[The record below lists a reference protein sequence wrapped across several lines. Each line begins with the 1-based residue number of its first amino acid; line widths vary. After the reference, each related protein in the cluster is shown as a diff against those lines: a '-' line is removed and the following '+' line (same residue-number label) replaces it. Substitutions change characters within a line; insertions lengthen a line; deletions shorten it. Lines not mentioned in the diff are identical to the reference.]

1 MRNSWHIFFFLVMLF
16 YTDCLRAQTCSAP
29 APTGVPTS
37 RCGTGTLALKAN
49 STTAGIF
56 RWYATSTSVTP
67 LFTNASSTTTST
79 FTTPSLSTTTTYF
92 VTFLNGTCE
101 STPRTAVTATINA
114 IPSTPVTV
122 GGSRCGAGTVL
133 LASNSPTAGTFVWYS
148 ASTGGA
154 VVQTSIGGLTT
165 NTYTTQSINT
175 TTNYYV
181 SLRSPANCEST
192 RGLITA
198 TINAVPAAPT
208 VTTSSTCGPGMVTLA
223 ANSPVS
229 GTFKWYSAAS
239 GGVTLQTSAA
249 AQTTNN
255 YTTPSLSTTT
265 TYYVSFTNASNCES
279 TRTAVIATVNANN
292 PANAPTITNRSRC
305 GVGAVSLTAT
315 STSSGTFR
323 WYNALVGGVLLRTS
337 SVATT
342 DNYSIQSLSTT
353 TTYYVTFN
361 NGTCESAPRRAVTAT
376 INPIVTP
383 TVVPAARCGPG
394 TISLTA
400 NSSSAGVFRWYT
412 ALTGGTASQVS
423 QAGQTTNKYV
433 IPSLS
438 ATTTYYVTFHNG
450 VCESTPRT
458 PIVAT
463 INPVAIAP
471 IATATDGLC
480 GTSGSVSLSATSGTP
495 GVFKWYAEEAG
506 STTVQTSP
514 AGQTANSYTTPEIA
528 TSTSFYVTFTNSSGC
543 ESTPRTQIVAPVMPS
558 LKQLVESD
566 SLREVFIPQ
575 AVRVSRSGK
584 IATEIHESHT
594 LSEIHENDAIPLFGA
609 LSCTGG
615 SYYVGFQL
623 YYDVGDLSTTTEWAA
638 ELTVSL
644 QKGSEKLWTTPLLV
658 TSKNQIFIATNFYTL
673 PIICSADY
681 SLKIEKKHTCQA
693 PLSNISIKALFFK
706 DQKDLFDVNSPL
718 ELNCSHSEEVTTLT
732 IASDVN
738 AAAEYDV
745 EWVFIA
751 DHENYDAAEN
761 GSPFDF
767 KEPVRVTVSS
777 FPYSH
782 RVFYQ
787 TGKIWYRA
795 RPVGYHL
802 QYPDHRMVGNWVN
815 GNCSPLTILNP
826 EGQKNWQ
833 IQTVF
838 AEEGKNKKVV
848 QYFDGTLRSRQTQ
861 TNLSTENVTLT
872 GETLYDFEGRK
883 SVEVL
888 AAPDNIYTA
897 SLRFKSGINE
907 FAPLDQLVSD
917 NTDAFIRKKFNYDN
931 QRIENSPLALTNGA
945 GRYYS
950 DQNNPPPN
958 ALLTHSVLI
967 PNGEG
972 YVYSQTEYLNDGTG
986 RVSRQSGVGKEFKI
1000 DGQNA
1005 RATRYYYGGVTP
1017 VELVR
1022 LFGNN
1027 VGNAA
1032 HYKKNLVVDANGQ
1045 VSVTYHDQS
1054 DRVVASALAGEK
1066 PNNVQPL
1073 PSFTTGSEIEVD
1085 ISSLN
1090 QRTEGISVTTHKI
1103 FNVVPQT
1110 KHTFKYNVTASNPT
1124 LGNCP
1129 NCKLDLSITVTD
1141 PLGQPLNLSAVPG
1154 NQSVDQFQFQLK
1166 GISGLSCTPQNST
1179 VQIELELD
1187 EIGDYTITKKLQ
1199 GGKLSY
1205 EELKALALSR
1215 TDVQTKMQE
1224 LTLFYNNIDYSKCA
1238 VCTTQPTE
1246 CTDAENA
1253 VIETFNKVAILDC
1266 ENIVQKIKEELRA
1279 LRLKSNPDDINYE
1292 PTTVE
1297 ITSHADYCRYKLC
1310 IQNKESDVFEKKLAR
1325 PSGWLDVPDNL
1336 KDPIKVDPFFNTPG
1350 LSGVGA
1356 AKSLMQDRL
1365 NKIVVVKVNSTVA
1378 IARPLADVVDPD
1390 NPAFYIDD
1398 DGRATN
1404 SKLVGRHVLYMD
1416 LMARKSQ
1423 MTATDYANELD
1434 FQRWALY
1441 RSIYLEEKRKVK
1453 LTIQAYKDCPTALTE
1468 LEQNYGFPNP
1478 ITTQSVIDWDKG
1490 KIATDLVSDQQ
1501 LIASFSSIKLAC
1513 SNRPL
1518 FKITEADSLAIT
1530 GHLRAYF
1537 NADPANFFR
1546 LILKKDLSVSANLR
1560 AINDILA
1567 KPIYNGCNLSSVAQD
1582 DPIVCAKPRT
1592 IFLEK
1597 NSGNLV
1603 PNPEFIGCTNQ
1614 NLSNPTSTCKWVT
1627 LNGSPT
1633 IVSWSDRNLIR
1644 LTASGCPSN
1653 EGVVAAKLIK
1663 PLIQGRQYR
1672 FSFAYRIL
1680 NTPTTIKVGLGTP
1693 NYLAYTPSCG
1703 GTDFF
1708 NKFNRLTSKKIDSN
1722 DPVWRIE
1729 IVEFEAA
1736 AFLEYIVFGIE
1747 NSVIGQRDE
1756 WSTEKKDWVKVNV
1769 WGTATYEFTDVW
1781 ITEVDPAPNNFT
1793 FCTEYQKPACSENV
1807 EFSSNLVANPTLS
1820 PANGSCSTTI
1830 SSNGCYMGWSASSG
1844 TPSLVGQ
1851 GTVQLM
1857 GQRCNTNSS
1866 ALAGSFVNGQQL
1878 VPGSTYKFSITY
1890 KPISQVDNIYC
1901 ELTSS
1906 NDYIKTS
1913 TDCAEPRVAQPVDV
1927 TINRVS
1933 NSRLWQKK
1941 NLSAQGGWVTEEIL
1955 FKPSRASSN
1964 FVISTVPDA
1973 TRTVITNS
1981 AKLNRWGSLGTF
1993 ESLSEPT
2000 VANFF
2005 SGLSNCYGY
2014 AVSGEGV
2021 DGTNG
2026 LAVALN
2032 QITPPCDPSDPCPNP
2047 CNPYCDTPCPTQPCP
2062 IAIAAA
2068 PKSVSTTSRLLPGNA
2083 NAILAKFDVTRDGN
2097 SYNYYIV
2104 SAWVKTP
2111 YSSISNN
2118 SASSLF
2124 LKFEDG
2130 RTSSTLETQSVT
2142 LYSTYQTWQ
2151 KLTIKVNEPPVGI
2164 VLGSD
2169 IYDSDVNPGGSLIID
2184 NISIVGVRLQTLPN
2198 TDVMQNIQIKD
2209 VSFTEMK
2216 ITSALCIDKPE
2227 DYISLFVSLCNSD
2240 LQNQAMA
2247 LRSLAEENLL
2257 ENEITT
2263 FSNTYRA
2270 QCLDGAQ
2277 ETFKYAYTPK
2287 EYHYTLYYY
2296 DQAGNL
2302 AQTVP
2307 PEGVMPVPMDRL
2319 GIDNPQHKLITRYQ
2333 YNSLNQLLNQTTPDA
2348 GKSDFWYNDKSQL
2361 RLSQN
2366 AQQRTDNKYSYTQYD
2381 AQGRITEVGEM
2392 TTTEPI
2398 TALEAQLEDPEFPRQ
2413 KGIASSTYALSD
2425 ITRTHYDF
2433 SNNTL
2438 QWTNVQN
2445 MTITGGNTLV
2455 LGSNTDNT
2463 INNPMQG
2470 HAFTINAIP
2479 AGQDGYLEFSVGTT
2493 ITHGLVGLTGVDIIS
2508 PYEVDYGLLI
2518 EGGNTFLL
2526 ENCNPTTLVTS
2537 FTPNDKLRIE
2547 RVGNTIYYKKN
2558 GIVVLTSSIPSS
2570 SQLFG
2575 ICDLGGSGS
2584 RITNLAMDVLLSPTS
2599 YPIATNDSFAQQNI
2613 RNRVSWTEVLDKT
2626 NITVFKNDGTSLAS
2640 VPNNPGGGVSPS
2652 LVTLNGQSY
2661 VKVENIC
2668 HCQGATQMFGGPI
2681 SVIPGER
2688 YLLRVKGYAVADNA
2702 PEFFAYFANEDG
2714 TTALTPNRG
2723 EFHLPMGAQAENWVE
2738 QTVNVPEGMA
2748 FMYMWISWWPPSTG
2762 DIYVNQVELIKK
2774 EADANNRIVTQ
2785 YSYDAHGNVKSLLQV
2800 IPGLAPKRTDYVYD
2814 LVSGKVDFV
2823 MYQYGEKDQFI
2834 HRYEYD
2840 ADNRITA
2847 AKTSSDGFMWDTDA
2861 EYQYYLH
2868 GPLART
2874 MLGQH
2879 TVQGL
2884 DYYYTLQGWLKGV
2897 NSPTGASAQAN
2908 DPGGDGYG
2916 TSKFAKDVMAFN
2928 LGYYQGDYKPIG
2940 ASSTAALIET
2950 GSPHL
2955 WQGAA
2960 GEALG
2965 LYNGNIAWMATD
2977 LSAIPSARADRN
2989 KGVQAMQYNYDQLHR
3004 IVRSRSRTFSGVIDP
3019 HTGSPAAYD
3028 ENYTYD
3034 ANGNILT
3041 LQRNNE
3047 LGAVA
3052 DNFTYQYYAGTN
3064 RLRGVSPITADVVY
3078 TKEVASNLKV
3088 YRNITVQGDA
3098 YVPDGADV
3106 TLRATENIYI
3116 HPSFK
3121 KAGGKSFRAYITD
3134 EGNYQYDAIGNLIV
3148 DNAEGTKISWT
3159 PYGKVRQ
3166 VRAKGDSVI
3175 VSYRYDASGNRVE
3188 KSVST
3193 LRSEKLI
3200 WKDAAYVEVT
3210 PTSIRST
3217 VGGCCGGAVSEQT
3230 LPANTDGWLEFTT
3243 NDIVGTKGIGFSAVN
3258 TDNSP
3263 YSIDYSF
3270 YMSQY
3275 ALYAFEEGQY
3285 KGFYNFA
3292 AGDLFRIERT
3302 NGVIRYYQ
3310 NGNLLYTSLVP
3321 STTALMV
3328 DVGTDALGTSI
3339 ENIRTSFTSKPA
3351 TTIITNYVR
3360 DASGNV
3366 MAIYQSTLSSGEG
3379 TGLPAGQAGV
3389 RLLEQPIYGSARLGQ
3404 YLGGRKD
3411 GQQRLGKKNYELSNH
3426 LGNVLAVVTDNIN
3439 MTAAEGVFAT
3449 VASSTDYYPFGLE
3462 MKGRT
3467 YSNDKYRYGFNGKEK
3482 DNSFGS
3488 TTDYD
3493 YGERI
3498 YNPKIGRWISKDKEE
3513 SLMPGWSPYRAFF
3526 NNPNYWQDPGGN
3538 IEIPLKVREAKNLH
3552 ILKWIS
3558 QAWSRKGKSYS
3569 GFYRGNTSNK
3579 VDYAA
3584 YTKGEYV
3591 VRSSEFHKERNVGT
3605 SPHVGVD
3612 YAVPIG
3618 TSFYSLGDGK
3628 ITGIETWKG
3637 GITALTVEYSN
3648 GNKVSFLHYSELAEG
3663 IEVGKQ
3669 VKEGQLLGKTG
3680 DKGAN
3685 SAHLHVQAK
3694 DKDGNEVDPEATNYG
3709 VMTNAEFFFGET
3721 KETPQIPNS
3730 GGGGTEKKWWN
3741 KLWDKIKPRVEIQ
3754 DNINLPGVK
3763 NEGSKNKT

>member
-1 MRNSWHIFFFLVMLF
+1 
-16 YTDCLRAQTCSAP
+16 
-29 APTGVPTS
+29 
-37 RCGTGTLALKAN
+37 
-49 STTAGIF
+49 
-56 RWYATSTSVTP
+56 
-67 LFTNASSTTTST
+67 
-79 FTTPSLSTTTTYF
+79 
-92 VTFLNGTCE
+92 
-101 STPRTAVTATINA
+101 
-114 IPSTPVTV
+114 
-122 GGSRCGAGTVL
+122 
-133 LASNSPTAGTFVWYS
+133 
-148 ASTGGA
+148 
-154 VVQTSIGGLTT
+154 
-165 NTYTTQSINT
+165 
-175 TTNYYV
+175 
-181 SLRSPANCEST
+181 
-192 RGLITA
+192 
-198 TINAVPAAPT
+198 
-208 VTTSSTCGPGMVTLA
+208 MVTLA

-239 GGVTLQTSAA
+239 GGVPLQTSAA

-305 GVGAVSLTAT
+305 GTGAISLSAT

-323 WYNALVGGVLLRTS
+323 WYNALVGGALLRTS

-342 DNYSIQSLSTT
+342 DNYTIQSLSTT
-353 TTYYVTFN
+353 TTYYVTFH

-423 QAGQTTNKYV
+423 QAGQTTTKYV

-471 IATATDGLC
+471 TATATDGLC
-480 GTSGSVSLSATSGTP
+480 GTSGSVPLSATSGTP

-506 STTVQTSP
+506 GTAVQTSP
-514 AGQTANSYTTPEIA
+514 AGQTANSFTTPEIA

-558 LKQLVESD
+558 VKQLVESD

-575 AVRVSRSGK
+575 AVMVSRSGK

-594 LSEIHENDAIPLFGA
+594 LSEIHENDAIPLFGV

-623 YYDVGDLSTTTEWAA
+623 YYDAGGLTTTEWAA

-658 TSKNQIFIATNFYTL
+658 TSKNQIFIATNFYNL

-732 IASDVN
+732 IVSDVN
-738 AAAEYDV
+738 AATEYDV

-751 DHENYDAAEN
+751 EHEKYDPALH
-761 GSPFDF
+761 GSPFSF
-767 KEPVRVTVSS
+767 KEPVRVTVPK
-777 FPYSH
+777 FPYLH

-815 GNCSPLTILNP
+815 GNCSPLAILNP
-826 EGQKNWQ
+826 EDQKNWQ
-833 IQTVF
+833 VQTVF

-861 TNLSTENVTLT
+861 TNLSSEDVTLV
-872 GETLYDFEGRK
+872 GETLYDYEGRK

-888 AAPDNIYTA
+888 AAPEASYTA
-897 SLRFKSGINE
+897 SLKFKPGINT
-907 FAPLDQLVSD
+907 FTASDPLVIANVD
-917 NTDAFIRKKFNYDN
+917 NFRKKFHYDN
-931 QRIENSPLALTNGA
+931 RRNENSILSKENGA
-945 GRYYS
+945 ARYYS
-950 DQNNPPPN
+950 DQNSQPKI
-958 ALLTHSVLI
+958 HSELI

-972 YVYSQTEYLNDGTG
+972 FVYSQIEYLNDGTG

-1005 RATRYYYGGVTP
+1005 RATRYFYGSPTP
-1017 VELVR
+1017 AELIR
-1022 LFGNN
+1022 LFGAN
-1027 VGNAA
+1027 VGNAT

-1045 VSVTYHDQS
+1045 VSVSYHDQS
-1054 DRVVASALAGEK
+1054 DKVVATALAGNK
-1066 PNNVQPL
+1066 PDNLVAL
-1073 PSFTTGSEIEVD
+1073 PNLPNDAPIEVD
-1085 ISSLN
+1085 ITSLN
-1090 QRTEGISVTTHKI
+1090 QRSDGVSVTTHKI
-1103 FNVVPQT
+1103 LNVAPATQHKLT
-1110 KHTFKYNVTASNPT
+1110 YNVLASNPSF
-1124 LGNCP
+1124 GAMGCP
-1129 NCKLDLSITVTD
+1129 NCKLDLTITVTD
-1141 PLGQPLNLSAVPG
+1141 PLGQLLNLGAIPG
-1154 NQSVDQFQFQLK
+1154 NQSTDPFQFERK
-1166 GISGLSCTPQNST
+1166 GISGLSCTPQNAT
-1179 VQIELELD
+1179 IEIDLPTFMD
-1187 EIGDYTITKKLQ
+1187 IGDYTVTKRLQ
-1199 GGKLSY
+1199 GGRLSY
-1205 EELKALALSR
+1205 DELNTIVR
-1215 TDVQTKMQE
+1215 TWPEVQTKLQE
-1224 LTLFYNNIDYSKCA
+1224 LTTYYNNIDYTKCA
-1238 VCTTQPTE
+1238 VCTTQPTQ
-1246 CTDAENA
+1246 CTDVENTI
-1253 VIETFNKVAILDC
+1253 IETFNKVVTLDC
-1266 ENIVQKIKEELRA
+1266 ENIVQQIKAELR
-1279 LRLKSNPDDINYE
+1279 RNRSITNPDDFDYE
-1292 PTTVE
+1292 PTGAE
-1297 ITSHADYCRYKLC
+1297 ITAHANYCKYQLC
-1310 IQNKESDVFEKKLAR
+1310 VQNKESDVFDKLLTR
-1325 PSGWLDVPDNL
+1325 PSGWQAAFEGGLS
-1336 KDPIKVDPFFNTPG
+1336 DPISIDPFFNTPG

-1356 AKSLMQDRL
+1356 PKTAMQNRL
-1365 NKIVVVKVNSTVA
+1365 DNMVVVTINSSVSV
-1378 IARPLADVVDPD
+1378 RRKLRDLVDPD
-1390 NPAFYIDD
+1390 NAAYYIDD
-1398 DGRATN
+1398 FGNATN
-1404 SKLVGRHVLYMD
+1404 SNQVGRHVLYMY
-1416 LMARKSQ
+1416 LMGRKSQ
-1423 MTATDYANELD
+1423 MSTADYNSELD
-1434 FQRWALY
+1434 RQRWALF
-1441 RSIYLEEKRKVK
+1441 RGFYLEEKRKVK
-1453 LTIQAYKDCPTALTE
+1453 LTTNYKDCVPAKTE
-1468 LEQNYGFPNP
+1468 LEQNAGLPNP
-1478 ITTQSVIDWDKG
+1478 ITEQSVRDWEKG
-1490 KIATDLVSDQQ
+1490 KILTDPVSDQQ
-1501 LIASFSSIKLAC
+1501 LRMAFFSIKFGC
-1513 SNRPL
+1513 SDRPA
-1518 FKITEADSLAIT
+1518 FKISDTDSTAII
-1530 GHLRAYF
+1530 GYLRTYF
-1537 NADPANFFR
+1537 NSNPNNFFR
-1546 LILKKDLSVSANLR
+1546 VILKNDLVSTPPNASLV
-1560 AINDILA
+1560 AINTILA
-1567 KPIYNGCNLSSVAQD
+1567 KPEYGCNLDSTAQD
-1582 DPIVCAKPRT
+1582 DPIVCLDQRREFYQVSNKVVNPDFLNCSVLSASLLDPDCAWTPVSGAPRINSLTDPTGVIKNYLTLRAKVCDSNSDAIRGVLNSPLVPGKKYIFSVKSRPTDGNPNWNFRAFCEFSRSNLFNPIMQTSCGAQVRAQSSNSIGVSSSSTAPQFAWPPNNPNCATHDLFTCCTMPGVANIDPVDYGGGDLRDRIWDTGFLFREPSWHSYSLRFTATQASTNFVFSITSTQQLYSSHLSPFFNYGNFEEPTDPNVPT
-1592 IFLEK
+1592 IFEK
-1597 NSGNLV
+1597 TNGFSYGSINFGAGNCGSSGLA
-1603 PNPEFIGCTNQ
+1603 
-1614 NLSNPTSTCKWVT
+1614 
-1627 LNGSPT
+1627 
-1633 IVSWSDRNLIR
+1633 IR
-1644 LTASGCPSN
+1644 LTDNCPNPNNPSCPCPNPSN
-1653 EGVVAAKLIK
+1653 
-1663 PLIQGRQYR
+1663 
-1672 FSFAYRIL
+1672 
-1680 NTPTTIKVGLGTP
+1680 P
-1693 NYLAYTPSCG
+1693 NCP
-1703 GTDFF
+1703 
-1708 NKFNRLTSKKIDSN
+1708 
-1722 DPVWRIE
+1722 
-1729 IVEFEAA
+1729 
-1736 AFLEYIVFGIE
+1736 
-1747 NSVIGQRDE
+1747 
-1756 WSTEKKDWVKVNV
+1756 
-1769 WGTATYEFTDVW
+1769 
-1781 ITEVDPAPNNFT
+1781 
-1793 FCTEYQKPACSENV
+1793 
-1807 EFSSNLVANPTLS
+1807 
-1820 PANGSCSTTI
+1820 
-1830 SSNGCYMGWSASSG
+1830 
-1844 TPSLVGQ
+1844 
-1851 GTVQLM
+1851 
-1857 GQRCNTNSS
+1857 
-1866 ALAGSFVNGQQL
+1866 
-1878 VPGSTYKFSITY
+1878 
-1890 KPISQVDNIYC
+1890 
-1901 ELTSS
+1901 
-1906 NDYIKTS
+1906 
-1913 TDCAEPRVAQPVDV
+1913 
-1927 TINRVS
+1927 
-1933 NSRLWQKK
+1933 
-1941 NLSAQGGWVTEEIL
+1941 
-1955 FKPSRASSN
+1955 
-1964 FVISTVPDA
+1964 
-1973 TRTVITNS
+1973 
-1981 AKLNRWGSLGTF
+1981 
-1993 ESLSEPT
+1993 
-2000 VANFF
+2000 
-2005 SGLSNCYGY
+2005 
-2014 AVSGEGV
+2014 
-2021 DGTNG
+2021 
-2026 LAVALN
+2026 
-2032 QITPPCDPSDPCPNP
+2032 PPCDPFDPCPNP
-2047 CNPYCDTPCPTQPCP
+2047 CRSDCPPPCPDPTNPDCFCIICP
-2062 IAIAAA
+2062 IIEQPSAPIPSPAKALLNGGVAVMPNFVTSYRNIADFY
-2068 PKSVSTTSRLLPGNA
+2068 SVNDGQAYDYYVVRL
-2083 NAILAKFDVTRDGN
+2083 F
-2097 SYNYYIV
+2097 
-2104 SAWVKTP
+2104 VKTP
-2111 YSSISNN
+2111 TANYISNN
-2118 SASSLF
+2118 PLSGIKLSLPPGSSGVISNVNIATLASTNDTWTLLTLNTTVFPSRVSLVT
-2124 LKFEDG
+2124 DISDNNVNASG
-2130 RTSSTLETQSVT
+2130 TLLADNFSV
-2142 LYSTYQTWQ
+2142 YGVKNATWQ
-2151 KLTIKVNEPPVGI
+2151 
-2164 VLGSD
+2164 S
-2169 IYDSDVNPGGSLIID
+2169 ID
-2184 NISIVGVRLQTLPN
+2184 
-2198 TDVMQNIQIKD
+2198 IKD
-2209 VSFTEMK
+2209 VSITEDAASYDV
-2216 ITSALCIDKPE
+2216 TFCAQYQTPPAT
-2227 DYISLFVSLCNSD
+2227 DYISQFTAQCNQD
-2240 LQNQAMA
+2240 LVDQATT
-2247 LRSLAEENLL
+2247 LRTLAEEKLL
-2257 ENEITT
+2257 ETEITT

-2307 PEGVMPVPMDRL
+2307 PEGVMPVPIDRL

-2433 SNNTL
+2433 SNNTM

-2526 ENCNPTTLVTS
+2526 ENCNPTTLVTA

-2575 ICDLGGSGS
+2575 ICDLGGPGS
-2584 RITNLAMDVLLSPTS
+2584 RITNFAMDVLPSPTS

-2626 NITVFKNDGTSLAS
+2626 NITVFKNDGASLAS

-2661 VKVENIC
+2661 VKVENVC
-2668 HCQGATQMFGGPI
+2668 HCEGATQVFGNPI
-2681 SVIPGER
+2681 SVTPGER
-2688 YLLRVKGYAVADNA
+2688 YLLRVKGYTAADNA
-2702 PEFFAYFANEDG
+2702 PEFFAYFYNQDG
-2714 TTALTPNRG
+2714 TIALTPNRG

-2738 QTVNVPEGMA
+2738 QEVEVPEGVA
-2748 FMYMWISWWPPSTG
+2748 YVQLWIAWRWPASG
-2762 DIYVNQVELIKK
+2762 DFYVNQIELIKK
-2774 EADANNRIVTQ
+2774 VIDTNDRVVTQ
-2785 YSYDAHGNVKSLLQV
+2785 YTYDPHGNVKSLLQF
-2800 IPGLAPKRTDYVYD
+2800 IPGLPPKRTDYVYD

-2840 ADNRITA
+2840 PDNRITIV
-2847 AKTSSDGFMWDTDA
+2847 KTSSDGFIWDNDA

-2879 TVQGL
+2879 TLQGL

-2908 DPGGDGYG
+2908 DPGGDGHG

-2950 GSPHL
+2950 SSPLL
-2955 WQGAA
+2955 WRGAG
-2960 GEALG
+2960 GEALD

-2977 LSAIPSARADRN
+2977 LSAIASAKADRN

-3019 HTGSPAAYD
+3019 RTGSPAPYD

-3041 LQRNNE
+3041 LLRNNE
-3047 LGAVA
+3047 LGAVS
-3052 DNFTYQYYAGTN
+3052 DNFTYQYYTGTN
-3064 RLRGVSPITADVVY
+3064 RLRGVKPITDNVTYRAAV
-3078 TKEVASNLKV
+3078 TSNTKV
-3088 YRNITVQGDA
+3088 YSNITVTDDA

-3106 TLRATENIYI
+3106 TLRATENIYL
-3116 HPSFK
+3116 HPRFK

-3166 VRAKGDSVI
+3166 VKAKGDSVT
-3175 VSYRYDASGNRVE
+3175 VSYRYDASGNRVQ

-3200 WKDAAYVEVT
+3200 WKDAAYLEVT

-3217 VGGCCGGAVSEQT
+3217 VSGCCGGAVSEQM

-3275 ALYAFEEGQY
+3275 SLSAFEEGQF
-3285 KGFYNFA
+3285 KGYYNFA

-3302 NGVIRYYQ
+3302 NGVINYYQ

-3351 TTIITNYVR
+3351 STIITNYVR

-3366 MAIYQSTLSSGEG
+3366 MAIYQSPLSSGVG
-3379 TGLPAGQAGV
+3379 TGLPARQAGL
-3389 RLLEQPIYGSARLGQ
+3389 RLIEQPIYGSSRLGMYTGGRKEGQRRLGQ
-3404 YLGGRKD
+3404 
-3411 GQQRLGKKNYELSNH
+3411 KNYELTNH
-3426 LGNVLAVVTDNIN
+3426 LGNVLTVITDNIN
-3439 MTAAEGVFAT
+3439 MSITDGVTAT
-3449 VASSTDYYPFGLE
+3449 VVSATDYYPFGLE
-3462 MKGRT
+3462 MKGR
-3467 YSNDKYRYGFNGKEK
+3467 SFSDESYRYGFNGKEK
-3482 DNSFGS
+3482 DNSFAKDNS
-3488 TTDYD
+3488 YD
-3493 YGERI
+3493 YGFRI
-3498 YNPKIGRWISKDKEE
+3498 YNPRIARFLSVDPLTKSYPWYTPYQFAGNKPIWAIDLDGLEELIFHKIKSPSLLEAIDAGFVTYPLMQTANGIGNFYRKVEAQVKGEETYDRAELVISIYENGMTELNQESTPTPARNGWQGVKETG
-3513 SLMPGWSPYRAFF
+3513 SDALDMA
-3526 NNPNYWQDPGGN
+3526 NVMGGN
-3538 IEIPLKVREAKNLH
+3538 SATGIFTKIPAKGQIVKD
-3552 ILKWIS
+3552 ILKGLEGV
-3558 QAWSRKGKSYS
+3558 K
-3569 GFYRGNTSNK
+3569 
-3579 VDYAA
+3579 
-3584 YTKGEYV
+3584 
-3591 VRSSEFHKERNVGT
+3591 NVFT
-3605 SPHVGVD
+3605 
-3612 YAVPIG
+3612 
-3618 TSFYSLGDGK
+3618 
-3628 ITGIETWKG
+3628 TGIKHGTDLHWETILNSAVDLAKKG
-3637 GITALTVEYSN
+3637 DKVFVNKTINTA
-3648 GNKVSFLHYSELAEG
+3648 
-3663 IEVGKQ
+3663 
-3669 VKEGQLLGKTG
+3669 LGKTIDNIG
-3680 DKGAN
+3680 GLKPDLIGVSKNGVVNIVEVISPSQTAKEILDK
-3685 SAHLHVQAK
+3685 V
-3694 DKDGNEVDPEATNYG
+3694 AT
-3709 VMTNAEFFFGET
+3709 MT
-3721 KETPQIPNS
+3721 KELTKQGYTVTATVLDE
-3730 GGGGTEKKWWN
+3730 GGKIVN
-3741 KLWDKIKPRVEIQ
+3741 K
-3754 DNINLPGVK
+3754 
-3763 NEGSKNKT
+3763 